1 MRDLRLT
8 RRRLLFNAAP
18 GVLGVTVLAGC
29 SSSSSSSSSPAS
41 PATPP
46 PSPVPAASGAVA
58 GDWRRVAMS
67 YVSAYILVRGS
78 EVAIVDLGLSGSGP
92 AIEDGLKAAG
102 RSWKSVRHIVLTHLH
117 DDHVGGLAEIAP
129 QVNAA
134 IYAGE
139 GDLASIISPKPLK
152 PLKDGDEIFGMRVV
166 NTPGHTLGHISLFE
180 PATGILVA
188 GDALRTESG
197 LEGSNP
203 QFTADETKAD
213 ASVRKLAGLDV
224 KAILC
229 GHGEPLVAGAGPA
242 LKGLAATL
250 H

>member
-8 RRRLLFNAAP
+8 RRRLLFSTAP
-18 GVLGVTVLAGC
+18 GVLGVTVLAAC
-29 SSSSSSSSSPAS
+29 SSSSPAA
-41 PATPP
+41 PPTTPP

-67 YVSAYILVRGS
+67 YVSAYLLVRGG

-102 RSWKSVRHIVLTHLH
+102 QDWRSVKHIVLTHLH

-129 QVNAA
+129 RVTAA

-139 GDLASIISPKPLK
+139 GDLASIISPEPLK
-152 PLKDGDEIFGMRVV
+152 PLQDGDELFGMRVV

-197 LEGSNP
+197 LAGSRP
-203 QFTADETKAD
+203 EFTADETQAD

-229 GHGEPLVAGAGPA
+229 GHGEPLVAGAGPE
-242 LKGLAATL
+242 LKKLAAGL
-250 H
+250 R

>member
-8 RRRLLFNAAP
+8 RRRLLFSTAP

-29 SSSSSSSSSPAS
+29 SSSTPSPS
-41 PATPP
+41 PS
-46 PSPVPAASGAVA
+46 PSPVPVPAASGAVA

-102 RSWKSVRHIVLTHLH
+102 QTWKSVKHIVLTHLH

-129 QVNAA
+129 QVNAG

-139 GDLASIISPKPLK
+139 GDLASIVSEKPLK
-152 PLKDGDEIFGMRVV
+152 PLKDGDELFGMTVV

-180 PATGILVA
+180 RATGILVA

-197 LEGSNP
+197 LAGSNP
-203 QFTADETKAD
+203 EFTADETQAD

-229 GHGEPLVAGAGPA
+229 GHGEPLTAGAGPA
-242 LKGLAATL
+242 LKELAAGL
-250 H
+250 K

>member
-8 RRRLLFNAAP
+8 RRRLLFSTAP
-18 GVLGVTVLAGC
+18 GVLGVTVLAAC
-29 SSSSSSSSSPAS
+29 SSSSSPT
-41 PATPP
+41 TPP
-46 PSPVPAASGAVA
+46 PSPVPAAGGAVA

-67 YVSAYILVRGS
+67 YVSAYLLVRGG

-102 RSWKSVRHIVLTHLH
+102 RDWKSVKHIVLTHLH

-129 QVNAA
+129 QVTAA

-152 PLKDGDEIFGMRVV
+152 PLKDGDEIFGMTVV

-197 LEGSNP
+197 LAGSRP
-203 QFTADETKAD
+203 EFTADETQAD

-229 GHGEPLVAGAGPA
+229 GHGEPLVAGAGPE
-242 LKGLAATL
+242 LKKLAAGL
-250 H
+250 R